1 MNYFFP
7 VESSK
12 RDIDSRIIIAANIL
26 NLQDDSKIFLYYYKK
41 LNEVLKFSNNKES
54 IILDNGPNYY
64 DNFSYASLVIKK
76 IYLSII
82 DEEGA
87 VLTKHHDYDR
97 TGFNNFFLKKYINI
111 FSWGEVS
118 KKKILKRHQKVF
130 LKNKHNI
137 VVTGNP
143 RFELCK
149 KKYDFFYKKE
159 NKNIEKKILINFA
172 FGSSN
177 NLVPFKDECL
187 YWKNRTSTLDDFYKR
202 NLPAL
207 DYQNKLIVKFIEG
220 IKFLIKNSKENK
232 FRIRFHPVENPK
244 IYIDNF
250 KKFKNV
256 EIDKKSSIQSAIRK
270 SSLVIHSGCTTALES
285 AIYNLPIIAY
295 IPKVEGE
302 EKNQQY
308 LTLLTGK
315 TVRDKK
321 KLLKIIKREKN
332 SNYDNYKTSKKKLD
346 ILSKHIVDFKNNNS
360 SLNIA
365 TEMVKNFKKHTI
377 ADKLS
382 AYFLY
387 SVYMVYKKIVPF
399 FKIFF
404 KSQAKDQVENANF
417 KKILKMMNKRSKL
430 SFKNMKTKEIYEKF
444 YLMSKILKIDSK
456 EKKFT
461 INKIANNAFIIQN
474 TTPK

>member
-12 RDIDSRIIIAANIL
+12 RDLDSRIIIAANIL
-26 NLQDDSKIFLYYYKK
+26 NLKDDSKIFIYYYKK
-41 LNEVLKFSNNKES
+41 LNEVLKSSNKKES
-54 IILDNGPNYY
+54 IILENGPTNY
-64 DNFSYASLVIKK
+64 DKISYLRLVNKK
-76 IYLSII
+76 IYLSLL
-82 DEEGA
+82 DEEGG
-87 VLTKHHDYDR
+87 VLTKHQDYDR
-97 TGFNNFFLKKYINI
+97 TGLNNFFIKKYINI

-130 LKNKHNI
+130 SKNKNNI

-149 KKYDFFYKKE
+149 KRYDNFYKKE
-159 NKNIEKKILINFA
+159 SKNIEKKILINFA

-187 YWKNRTSTLDDFYKR
+187 YWENNTSTVDNFYKR
-202 NLPAL
+202 NLPAAN
-207 DYQNKLIVKFIEG
+207 YQNKLIVKFFEG
-220 IKFLIKNSKENK
+220 IKFLIKNAKKTK
-232 FRIRFHPVENPK
+232 FIIRFHPVENPK

-270 SSLVIHSGCTTALES
+270 SNLVIHSGCTTALES
-285 AIYNLPIIAY
+285 SIYNLPVIAY

-315 TVRDKK
+315 MVRDKK
-321 KLLKIIKREKN
+321 KLLTIINTGKS
-332 SNYDNYKTSKKKLD
+332 SNYDNYKTSKKKIN

-360 SLNIA
+360 ALNIA
-365 TEMVKNFKKHTI
+365 IEMVKNFKKRTI
-377 ADKLS
+377 AYELR

-387 SVYMVYKKIVPF
+387 SAYMIYKKIVPF
-399 FKIFF
+399 FKIIF
-404 KSQAKDQVENANF
+404 KSQKKDKVENVKF
-417 KKILKMMNKRSKL
+417 KKILKKMKNRSKIN
-430 SFKNMKTKEIYEKF
+430 FNNMETKEIYEKF
-444 YLMSKILKIDSK
+444 YLMSKILKINSK
-456 EKKFT
+456 KKKFK
-461 INKIANNAFIIQN
+461 INKIAKNVFMIQN
-474 TTPK
+474 TILK